1 MKEELSYY
9 ETIKAID
16 KTKKYFERQLEVR
29 LGITKAQGPLF
40 LKSSTGLQDQL
51 SGVEKPISFK
61 KGEEEFE
68 IIHSLAKWKREALR

>member
-1 MKEELSYY
+1 MNN
-9 ETIKAID
+9 
-16 KTKKYFERQLEVR
+16 
-29 LGITKAQGPLF
+29 KAQGPLF

-68 IIHSLAKWKREALR
+68 IIHSLEMEKRGSTVDMDLECIQVYMQI

>member
-16 KTKKYFERQLEVR
+16 ETKKYFERQLEVR
-29 LGITKAQGPLF
+29 LGITKAQ
-40 LKSSTGLQDQL
+40 
-51 SGVEKPISFK
+51 SGVEKQISFK

-68 IIHSLAKWKREALR
+68 IIHSLTKWKREALR

>member
-16 KTKKYFERQLEVR
+16 ETKKYFERQLEVR

-40 LKSSTGLQDQL
+40 LKITRS
-51 SGVEKPISFK
+51 
-61 KGEEEFE
+61 
-68 IIHSLAKWKREALR
+68 IIRG

>member
-16 KTKKYFERQLEVR
+16 ETKKYFERQLEVR
-29 LGITKAQGPLF
+29 LGITKAQGPL
-40 LKSSTGLQDQL
+40 
-51 SGVEKPISFK
+51 SFK